1 MGSPGEASGTPWS
14 QHLRITPGR
23 GWEGRGHLACRIPA
37 PAGGP
42 GVKRAPAASCCKVGT
57 AGASPASQAAGH
69 CRKGPPR
76 QRGTLAG
83 LSGLPV
89 ARDKEDRWALPP
101 SASITCGIWGKKQ
114 VQSRTHSNGEWG
126 GGCQRLVGAVGACG
140 SKGTNLQL

>member
-1 MGSPGEASGTPWS
+1 M
-14 QHLRITPGR
+14 
-23 GWEGRGHLACRIPA
+23 
-37 PAGGP
+37 
-42 GVKRAPAASCCKVGT
+42 KRAPAASCCRVGT

-101 SASITCGIWGKKQ
+101 SASITCGIWGKKNKYKVAPIVMGSGVPVARGWC
-114 VQSRTHSNGEWG
+114 VQWG
-126 GGCQRLVGAVGACG
+126 HADRRVQTFSYEYVLE
-140 SKGTNLQL
+140 T